1 MKKKSK
7 AFHTLIS
14 VLFSFFGYVIYY
26 IIFQLAIS
34 AFCPVSMAINVDAV
48 TESFFPWCILIVE
61 SIYMLLLVYYF
72 HKQTKGMT
80 TGYLEGC
87 MLLWLCGISGYTII
101 SRQQL
106 KTSIAF
112 IKDIKCIAIF
122 LIVLSFAA
130 ILYKS
135 VPENKKQKS
144 LGKKYNVTNK
154 KRLCTLLAVPA
165 GLLAYGIYRL
175 LHIVIW
181 TVNVQ
186 FFIAPD
192 LLERNHLFLDILIEV
207 LSGCYFAALLRN
219 FHKKTNGMLTG
230 YMEAGFLLWI
240 PLLWKGF
247 YENGEWI
254 NRFNDGETEKWFL
267 FVFLFILI
275 AVSIHDKKKK
285 EKEGALRETN
295 MGLTFLLVISGY
307 GIYCVVIICIS
318 IVSFFHF
325 QLALIV
331 STVIFGIYFF
341 VIQQL
346 SKGKLKWELLIAY
359 GVFLSWALLLCSI
372 CIVQGLDIG
381 TDMLGQKEYMVE
393 RIKDMVP
400 NLEMYFA
407 YGISVL
413 AGEVLAWRYRRRHG
427 KEKGKNKNTGRLCE

>member
-7 AFHTLIS
+7 AFHILIS
-14 VLFSFFGYVIYY
+14 VLFSFFGYAIYY

-34 AFCPVSMAINVDAV
+34 AFHPVSMAINVDAV
-48 TESFFPWCILIVE
+48 TESFFPWGILIVE

-72 HKQTKGMT
+72 HKETKGMT

-101 SRQQL
+101 SGQQL
-106 KTSIAF
+106 KTPIAF

-144 LGKKYNVTNK
+144 LGKKYNVRNK
-154 KRLCTLLAVPA
+154 KRLCALLAVPA

-186 FFIAPD
+186 LFIAPD
-192 LLERNHLFLDILIEV
+192 LLERNHIFLDILIEV

-219 FHKKTNGMLTG
+219 FHKKTNGMLKG

-254 NRFNDGETEKWFL
+254 NKFNDEETEKWFL

-275 AVSIHDKKKK
+275 AVSIYDRKKK
-285 EKEGALRETN
+285 EKEGALKESN

-307 GIYCVVIICIS
+307 GIYYVAIICIS

-331 STVIFGIYFF
+331 STVIFGIFFF

-359 GVFLSWALLLCSI
+359 GVFLSWTLLLCGI
-372 CIVQGLDIG
+372 CIVRGLDIE
-381 TDMLGQKEYMVE
+381 TAIFDQKDNMIEL
-393 RIKDMVP
+393 IKDMVQ
-400 NLEMYFA
+400 NLKIYFA

-413 AGEVLAWRYRRRHG
+413 AGEVLAWRYRRRFG
-427 KEKGKNKNTGRLCE
+427 KEKGKNKNAGRLCE